1 MAEAPVEKTPTPEPL
16 GAFKPINVTLRKKI
30 YDKDAAYVTAIE
42 FREPSAGDIERCGQP
57 VILDFSY
64 DPPKITF
71 DEKKMTAMI
80 SALSTVPIGFVRTM
94 HPKDWNTCAWAIAGF
109 FMPDLGTE

>member
-1 MAEAPVEKTPTPEPL
+1 MAEAQAEKTPAPEPQA
-16 GAFKPINVTLRKKI
+16 AFQPIKVPLRKKI
-30 YDKDAAYVTAIE
+30 YDKDAAYVSEVE

-57 VILDFSY
+57 VILDLSY
-64 DPPKITF
+64 DPPRATF

-80 SALSTVPIGFVRTM
+80 SALSSVPIGFVRTM

-109 FMPDLGTE
+109 FIPDLGIV